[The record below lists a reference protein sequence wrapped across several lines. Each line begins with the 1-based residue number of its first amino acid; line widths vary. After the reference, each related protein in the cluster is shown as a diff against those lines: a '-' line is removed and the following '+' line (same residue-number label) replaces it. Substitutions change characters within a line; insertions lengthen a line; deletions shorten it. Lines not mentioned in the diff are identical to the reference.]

1 SRGAHCSLVFPGTA
15 REALSRKSF
24 RIDPARPEDFQ
35 WLLDQM
41 RESGGPPLRGVVHL
55 WGVADAAPE
64 EMTLADLKRAQVLG
78 TGSALHLVQALARA
92 EWPRQPRLW
101 LATRGA
107 QPVDSTFSARS
118 IAQSPLWGFGRVI
131 SLEWP
136 GPRCVT
142 VDLDPSNPPNE
153 PDEVGAFA

>member
-1 SRGAHCSLVFPGTA
+1 EAPSRN
-15 REALSRKSF
+15 SF

-35 WLLDQM
+35 WLLDQV
-41 RESGGPPLRGVVHL
+41 RESGGPPLRGVIHL

-64 EMTLADLKRAQVLG
+64 EMTLDGLKIAQVLG
-78 TGSALHLVQALARA
+78 TGAALHLVQALAPA
-92 EWPRQPRLW
+92 EWLRQPRLW

-107 QPVDSTFSARS
+107 QPVDSALSARS
-118 IAQSPLWGFGRVI
+118 IAQSPLWGLSRVI

-136 GPRCVT
+136 ELRCVT

-153 PDEVGAFA
+153 PDEVDAFALELSAGGGEDQVAFR